1 MPGRFRVTMHDF
13 EQVYQ
18 QLKRLAHRE
27 LARHAPSTIDTTAL
41 VHEAYVKL
49 SEYGA
54 SSADRRHLVN
64 LVVRTMRQILTD
76 AGRRRGSAK
85 HGGELARTDLVD
97 DIAADDATLD
107 AAAAVVD
114 AVDRIKSVHQRMGQ
128 VVEMHFF
135 GGIEFGDIAEL
146 LAVDRRT
153 VHRDWVAARHLLA
166 AELRPG

>member
-1 MPGRFRVTMHDF
+1 MRDF

-27 LARHAPSTIDTTAL
+27 LARHAPSTLDTTGL

-49 SEYGA
+49 SDFGA
-54 SSADRRHLVN
+54 SADDRQHLVN
-64 LVVRTMRQILTD
+64 LVVRTMRQILID

-85 HGGELARTDLVD
+85 HGGELARTDLADDLAVD
-97 DIAADDATLD
+97 DQALE
-107 AAAAVVD
+107 AAAAVAD
-114 AVDRIKSVHQRMGQ
+114 AVDRIKAVHQRMGR

-153 VHRDWVAARHLLA
+153 VHRDWVAARSLLA

>member
-1 MPGRFRVTMHDF
+1 MRDF
-13 EQVYQ
+13 DQVYL

-27 LARHAPSTIDTTAL
+27 LARHAPSTLDTTAL

-54 SSADRRHLVN
+54 SADDRQHLVN

-76 AGRRRGSAK
+76 AGRRRSSLR
-85 HGGELARTDLVD
+85 HGGDLARTELADDLAVD
-97 DIAADDATLD
+97 DAALD
-107 AAAAVVD
+107 AAAAVVE
-114 AVDRIKSVHQRMGQ
+114 AVDRIKAAHQRMGQ

-153 VHRDWVAARHLLA
+153 VYRDWVAARSLLA
-166 AELRPG
+166 AELQPG